1 MGGSLSEWFGSI
13 KVNLVCGLRAAA
25 TARMPSVEVG
35 TPFSEGSRQGCLRPS
50 KMRFANRLT
59 REERLVVALGLLI
72 LMTGILVQVIR
83 G

>member
-1 MGGSLSEWFGSI
+1 
-13 KVNLVCGLRAAA
+13 
-25 TARMPSVEVG
+25 
-35 TPFSEGSRQGCLRPS
+35 
-50 KMRFANRLT
+50 MRFANRLT